1 VGGALVRVPLPDGTT
16 LEAILDEPSGP
27 SAGAVV
33 VCHPHPAFGGRM
45 DTPLIG
51 ALARGFVA
59 SGRAALR
66 FHFRGIEGSDG
77 VATGGLVE
85 HEDVAAAHRWLIE
98 RGHQRIAWVGYSFG
112 ALMALRAIA
121 DGLRPQAYVGVA
133 LPTSIIGDD
142 AERVASAER
151 AIGAGVPSLF
161 VSGADDP
168 LCDAA
173 RLRAWCAGS
182 ATAAVETRPGEGHVF
197 SIVAIR
203 AIVQRAVAF
212 VEGAAC

>member
-1 VGGALVRVPLPDGTT
+1 MVRIPLEDGAT

-27 SAGAVV
+27 AAGAVV

-45 DTPLIG
+45 DTPLIA

-59 SGRAALR
+59 SGHAALR

-85 HEDVAAAHRWLIE
+85 HDDVAAAHRWLVE
-98 RGHQRIAWVGYSFG
+98 RGHRRIAWVGYSLG

-121 DGLRPQAYVGVA
+121 GGPRPQAYVGVA
-133 LPTSIIGDD
+133 LPTGIIGEDPD
-142 AERVASAER
+142 RIASTER

-168 LCDAA
+168 LCDAD
-173 RLRAWCAGS
+173 RLRRWCA
-182 ATAAVETRPGEGHVF
+182 ANAMAVVETRSGEGHGF
-197 SIVAIR
+197 SIVGIR
-203 AIVQRAVAF
+203 AIVQRAIAF
-212 VEGAAC
+212 VQEATC